1 MGERRKGLKFW
12 CLAAVIW
19 GGLTHPLW
27 AGCEPDKLMLRGP
40 WGQAQFFVEIA
51 NDPDS
56 RAQGLMYRETLART
70 AGMLFV
76 YDTPAQLG
84 FWMRNTL
91 IPLDLLFVDE
101 RGRIIHI
108 HHNAQPLDET
118 VIYSNGLATAVLEIN
133 GGMAAQFGI
142 GPGSDLQHE
151 SFDQTVAHWPCEAS

>member
-1 MGERRKGLKFW
+1 MNPHTEALSAAP
-12 CLAAVIW
+12 LAAQRV
-19 GGLTHPLW
+19 
-27 AGCEPDKLMLRGP
+27 R
-40 WGQAQFFVEIA
+40 
-51 NDPDS
+51 
-56 RAQGLMYRETLART
+56 LA
-70 AGMLFV
+70 LF
-76 YDTPAQLG
+76 DLDH
-84 FWMRNTL
+84 TL